1 MIDRETTE
9 IAAVFTVRDLDR
21 TLAFYR
27 DVLGVAMEAQ
37 DDGEGGRWTMASIG
51 GVSFIFFPAEDAP
64 APGRSP
70 VLVFSLPAGIDTAVD
85 ALVRQ
90 GVEIVTPVSEAPG
103 GWSADFA
110 DPDGHVL
117 SFYQAGER

>member
-21 TLAFYR
+21 TLAFDR

-37 DDGEGGRWTMASIG
+37 DDGEGGRWAMASIG

-64 APGRSP
+64 TPGRSP

-117 SFYQAGER
+117 SFYQVGER

>member
-37 DDGEGGRWTMASIG
+37 DDGEGGRWAVASIG

-85 ALVRQ
+85 ALLRQ

-103 GWSADFA
+103 GWSADFS